1 MEKFVMNDG
10 RMTFLKEKTMLNFF
24 CSLLK
29 KFCSLLNKSL
39 QAGLYR
45 YQFSSL
51 IKPITSAL
59 IKDSR
64 AFIGESLKGML
75 FCLMHTDK
83 IN

>member
-1 MEKFVMNDG
+1 MH
-10 RMTFLKEKTMLNFF
+10 
-24 CSLLK
+24 
-29 KFCSLLNKSL
+29 
-39 QAGLYR
+39 AGLYR

-75 FCLMHTDK
+75 FCLMHTDQVNLIFYIRMGEK
-83 IN
+83 DESKLEGSGDRGVKVWEFSEG